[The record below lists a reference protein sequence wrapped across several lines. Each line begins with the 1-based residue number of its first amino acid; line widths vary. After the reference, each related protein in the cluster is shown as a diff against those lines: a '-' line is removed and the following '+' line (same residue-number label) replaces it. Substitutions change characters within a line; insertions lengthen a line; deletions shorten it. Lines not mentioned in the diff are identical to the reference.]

1 MTKLSMFCLTLNPN
15 HLNLIKNLGYK
26 PVGLGNSNFSNDWLT
41 DKNQNTIHHKNRFY
55 GEYTFH
61 YTLWKNN
68 FLNFEG
74 WIGFCQYRKFWVTNQ
89 KVNEN
94 ISLETFKSLVLKE
107 VPEKFLNYESIIGE
121 ELFVNK
127 FRFSKFVKRNIKKMM
142 LNPSLFFE
150 KSKRTIKFHFDMMHG
165 DGNLEK
171 AIELLDK
178 SEKNDFTNF
187 VNTEV
192 SFNPHNMF
200 ICKNKKILIA
210 YYDSLFPW
218 LERCEKI
225 FGFESLEGYGLKRI
239 YGFLAERYMS
249 YWFKKYTKFA
259 VLPIYFKDIEEFSYK
274 NL

>member
-107 VPEKFLNYESIIGE
+107 VPEKFFNYESIIGE

-249 YWFKKYTKFA
+249 Y
-259 VLPIYFKDIEEFSYK
+259 
-274 NL
+274 